1 MSQEN
6 VEVVERAIAAVNQ
19 RDVDTYLACCAE
31 DIQLQTPLSAI
42 EGVYEGRDAIRR
54 FFENVAAT
62 SDDFRIAVERI
73 ESISAYRVL
82 AFLRITASGRSS
94 GIPLAVNTPS
104 TNIYDVVDGK
114 INRIR
119 VFLDRE
125 EALKAVGLSE

>member
-1 MSQEN
+1 MSQAN

-31 DIQLQTPLSAI
+31 DIQLHTPLSAI

-54 FFENVAAT
+54 FFENMAAT

-73 ESISAYRVL
+73 ESISADRVL
-82 AFLRITASGRSS
+82 AFLRLTGSGRSS
-94 GIPLAVNTPS
+94 GIPMAVNTPS
-104 TNIYDVVDGK
+104 TNIYELVDGK

-125 EALKAVGLSE
+125 DALKAVGLSM